1 MRTLCLTL
9 LALLCFV
16 VAPCAFAGPT
26 SDRCAYRYG
35 YGGPAYRDCMRRHA
49 GPQRDYRRGYGY
61 REQVSRRC
69 ASRYGYRG
77 PGYGSCMRR
86 HLDGYG
92 PPPRRRW

>member
-26 SDRCAYRYG
+26 SDRCASRYG

-49 GPQRDYRRGYGY
+49 PSRDYRRGPGPGY
-61 REQVSRRC
+61 RQQVSRRC
-69 ASRYGYRG
+69 AARYGYRT
-77 PGYGSCMRR
+77 PAYGSCMRR
-86 HLDGYG
+86 HAG
-92 PPPRRRW
+92 PPPRRW